1 MTDFFFFLISQFIG
15 NVHGDEPV
23 GRELLLRLAN
33 WICDNYMKDSLVFL
47 FSFHYMSDLKFLN
60 FILQFTCMCFSPPHQ
75 LAAHLFFGFYLC
87 LHYLLYTYESLTD
100 SMCLLPGVIH
110 FSFLN

>member
-1 MTDFFFFLISQFIG
+1 VTDFFFFLISQFIG

-60 FILQFTCMCFSPPHQ
+60 FILQFTCMCFSPPTSISCTFI
-75 LAAHLFFGFYLC
+75 LWFLSMSSLSPLHL
-87 LHYLLYTYESLTD
+87 
-100 SMCLLPGVIH
+100 
-110 FSFLN
+110 